1 MNRGNLILCAL
12 LVGQLALVGFR
23 SLAGEDSMQ
32 GLKRG
37 LLIEGIK
44 TDNLMRILIESGSDD
59 EEVVTVERATTDDDW
74 HVLEESNYPADTSK
88 VDSTLR
94 ELAGL
99 EIADVISSTGH
110 HHVDLKVADSEFEK
124 RVILEGGDEKV
135 ELLFGTTGRAS
146 SVHVRRADQDTV
158 YAVRDYS
165 SWRLSTRPDA
175 WIDKAYFTVDEKRI
189 VMASIKNEHGS
200 FRLERH
206 LDNSWALVVDD
217 GEPVPADKSEVESF
231 LGKIDR
237 ISMTK
242 VAGREGDD
250 GLDLTNAAVELVVGL
265 GTPAKPENKQAEE
278 DGEAPSTPDNTTAS
292 SADEASGPIAIET
305 SRTLRVA
312 LKEKDS
318 DFYLMST
325 EGSPF
330 IAQISK
336 WSMNTLL
343 DAKAEDFLEKEDNE
357 EQEDDKASP

>member
-23 SLAGEDSMQ
+23 SLSGEDSTQ

-44 TDNLMRILIESGSDD
+44 TDDLTRISIESGSSSDSK
-59 EEVVTVERATTDDDW
+59 EVVTVERATTDEDW
-74 HVLEESNYPADTSK
+74 HVVEASNYPADTSK

-99 EIADVISSTGH
+99 QIADVVSSTAH

-124 RVILEGGDEKV
+124 RVILEGSDEKI
-135 ELLFGTTGRAS
+135 ELLFGTSGRAS

-175 WIDKAYFTVDEKRI
+175 WIDKSYFTVDQKRI
-189 VMASIKNEHGS
+189 VVASMKNEHGS

-206 LDNSWALVVDD
+206 LDDSWAVVVDGGD
-217 GEPVPADKSEVESF
+217 ALPADTSAVESF
-231 LGKIDR
+231 LGKIAR
-237 ISMTK
+237 INMTE
-242 VAGREGDD
+242 VAGRKGDD
-250 GLDLTNAAVELVVGL
+250 GLDLTNAAVELVVEL
-265 GTPAKPENKQAEE
+265 GTPEKPETKQAEE
-278 DGEAPSTPDNTTAS
+278 D
-292 SADEASGPIAIET
+292 DEASSTSDSVTSSSAGEAASSPITVET

-312 LKEKDS
+312 LKAKDS

-330 IAQISK
+330 IGLISK

-343 DAKAEDFLEKEDNE
+343 DAKVEDFLDKQEPKDNKE
-357 EQEDDKASP
+357 